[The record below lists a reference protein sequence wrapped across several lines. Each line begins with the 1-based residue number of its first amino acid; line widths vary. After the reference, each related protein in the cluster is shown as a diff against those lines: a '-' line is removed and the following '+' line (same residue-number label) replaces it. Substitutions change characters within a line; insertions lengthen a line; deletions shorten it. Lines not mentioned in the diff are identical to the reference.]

1 MRAYGN
7 DENLALGKGILRI
20 RLEQIGRKIRT
31 FLQMTEVRKQ
41 KNTRNQ
47 IIIADLRP
55 LISDLCPLKKW
66 DLIMKK
72 GSTFNGPALFGL
84 CYRYEDAAQ

>member
-1 MRAYGN
+1 MKRAYGN
-7 DENLALGKGILRI
+7 DENLALGKGILKV

-31 FLQMTEVRKQ
+31 FIQMTEVRKQ

-55 LISDLCPLKKW
+55 LSSDLCPLKKCSNFAA
-66 DLIMKK
+66 DL
-72 GSTFNGPALFGL
+72 L
-84 CYRYEDAAQ
+84 